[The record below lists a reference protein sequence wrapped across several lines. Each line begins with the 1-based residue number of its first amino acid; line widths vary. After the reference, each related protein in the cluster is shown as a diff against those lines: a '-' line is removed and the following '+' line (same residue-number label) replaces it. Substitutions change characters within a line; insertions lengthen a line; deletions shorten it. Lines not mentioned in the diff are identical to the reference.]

1 MVLTTRLPAG
11 ATQGIAH
18 IAAPL
23 PLLWVI
29 CAVSLE
35 ALGADPVAELT
46 AFSGEAAV
54 VFLLLS
60 LAARP
65 LRRVSQ
71 WDWPLRIRRML
82 GLWAFAW
89 ASIHILIYVLL
100 DLGGYWPQLA
110 DDLSKRPYIML
121 GALVWLLLLPL
132 AATSTKSAMRKLGR
146 RWKQLHRLVYLAAP
160 LAIAHEIW
168 QEKTGWGDAI
178 WHAPLL
184 AVLLV
189 ARLSVQP
196 FWREGQGP
204 LQKSRN
210 R

>member
-1 MVLTTRLPAG
+1 
-11 ATQGIAH
+11 
-18 IAAPL
+18 
-23 PLLWVI
+23 
-29 CAVSLE
+29 
-35 ALGADPVAELT
+35 
-46 AFSGEAAV
+46 
-54 VFLLLS
+54 
-60 LAARP
+60 
-65 LRRVSQ
+65 
-71 WDWPLRIRRML
+71 ML

-132 AATSTKSAMRKLGR
+132 AATSTNSAMRKLGR

-168 QEKTGWGDAI
+168 QEKNRLGRR
-178 WHAPLL
+178 HL
-184 AVLLV
+184 ACTLV
-189 ARLSVQP
+189 GRTTRCTTVRATVSGAKLRD
-196 FWREGQGP
+196 P